1 MKQASARE
9 THEAPVAPRT
19 RAGWAMGAA
28 IFGSAMV
35 TVAACGA
42 VVQSAAGTGINGLS
56 LSAGAAVGIA
66 ALTWAIAEARKVA

>member
-1 MKQASARE
+1 
-9 THEAPVAPRT
+9 
-19 RAGWAMGAA
+19 MGAA

-56 LSAGAAVGIA
+56 LCAGAALGAA
-66 ALTWAIAEARKVA
+66 ALTWAITEARKVA